1 MFSRVGMDI
10 PDSVND
16 WDEKDVLTAAEN
28 TLLAHIV
35 PLYGKTEVMATEALR
50 YILQQSEA
58 ARKALESILINVG
71 LEVGSLTR
79 FQTEVTGEEG
89 ERVDLV
95 CYDASGTERV
105 LIEAKFWAGL
115 TDNQPNTYLA
125 RLPEDTHSALMLVAP
140 AQRIETLWPELC
152 RRAGEQHEL
161 SVTPDAPTSGEVRG
175 VSVGSNGHKMLAVSW
190 RAVLEQMESRAST
203 AGDGTA
209 VRDIEQ
215 LHGLTERMDSDAFLP
230 IHADEL
236 GPEIP
241 RRISNYLKLVN
252 AAATRMKES
261 DLVGWS
267 GPLTSSWGSN
277 GIYMRLG
284 DAFTWFGVDYN
295 VWSQLGD
302 SPLWLQLR
310 YFETFEDDVAKS
322 RLSVLDNSGRGLIEY
337 DGGWWIPIDLPT
349 GVEEADVLKSVVT
362 RLESVG
368 SLLSVE

>member
-1 MFSRVGMDI
+1 MTTHD
-10 PDSVND
+10 
-16 WDEKDVLTAAEN
+16 
-28 TLLAHIV
+28 TLLGHIV
-35 PLYGKTEVMATEALR
+35 PMYGKTELVATEALR
-50 YILQQSEA
+50 YILQQSDA
-58 ARKALESILINVG
+58 ARKALESMMINSGV
-71 LEVGSLTR
+71 EVGSLTR
-79 FQTEVTGEEG
+79 FQTEAIGDEG

-95 CYDASGTERV
+95 CYDAAGTERV

-125 RLPEDTHSALMLVAP
+125 RLPEDTHSALLFVAP

-152 RRAGEQHEL
+152 RRAEEQHAVTVTSDTANSSEL
-161 SVTPDAPTSGEVRG
+161 RG
-175 VSVGSNGHKMLAVSW
+175 VSVGSNGHKMMVTSW
-190 RAVLEQMESRAST
+190 RAVLEHMESQASIS
-203 AGDGTA
+203 GDRTA

-215 LHGLTERMDSDAFLP
+215 LHGLTERMDSNAFLP
-230 IHADEL
+230 IHSDEL

-252 AAATRMKES
+252 AVATRMKES

-277 GIYMRLG
+277 GMYMSLG
-284 DAFTWFGVDYN
+284 DAFTWFGIDYN
-295 VWSQLGD
+295 LWSQLGD

-322 RLSVLDNSGRGLIEY
+322 RLSALDNSGRGLIEY

-349 GVEEADVLKSVVT
+349 GVEETDVLKSVVT
-362 RLESVG
+362 RLELVG
-368 SLLSVE
+368 SLLSLE